1 MKLIA
6 RFTNEKINDWAL
18 AQWTGQFKGNDRTG
32 TTIYL
37 FGLRGQKPRQSD
49 STKDFTKREHGWGLD
64 FETETDNLIV
74 DRVCAGTV
82 VKFDQHPLGREPGRI
97 PSTDWSFRDFLS
109 VMFLREGKQRAL
121 NCYICLLRI

>member
-37 FGLRGQKPRQSD
+37 FGLR
-49 STKDFTKREHGWGLD
+49 TKREHGWGLD
-64 FETETDNLIV
+64 FETEKDNLIV
-74 DRVCAGTV
+74 DRVCGDGTV
-82 VKFDQHPLGREPGRI
+82 VKFDQHPLGREPGRV

-121 NCYICLLRI
+121 NCNICLLRI